1 MFLQGNEILQ
11 VFKNSR
17 GGKKIHIYIYLIKKE
32 KKRKAI
38 KFPNSA
44 TNNRSSSNSYPEHIK
59 ILLDFPL
66 LYT

>member
-1 MFLQGNEILQ
+1 MKYYKSLKTAGEE
-11 VFKNSR
+11 
-17 GGKKIHIYIYLIKKE
+17 KKYIYIYIYLIKKE